1 MLSPGDMVGE
11 YAFMTGELRHAMGN
25 NLDLLAVLRLDHQ
38 LFAWL
43 RLESAKV
50 CALSDSLGHLA
61 PRTIEP
67 MAIPR

>member
-11 YAFMTGELRHAMGN
+11 YALMTGELRTATAT
-25 NLDLLAVLRLDHQ
+25 NLDPLAVLRLDHQ

-50 CALSDSLGHLA
+50 
-61 PRTIEP
+61 
-67 MAIPR
+67 